1 MITKVKSVFQILL
14 IILLSVL
21 MLFSFL
27 PSSLVSA
34 VDTEE
39 TLSQYSGSPGDMV
52 NISYTFGSV
61 TSGLA
66 VITFNGIY
74 LGSAP
79 ISDGTFTY
87 TFQVPV
93 LPRGKYAV
101 TVAVEGSSTSLTE
114 EFTVIP
120 KISISDDEISVGE
133 QITVTGSGFS
143 PGNVA
148 IYLDNSSTPLIITT
162 ADASGVLN
170 TVTVTVPPANK
181 AIHIIKAVDATG
193 NTGAVYTT
201 FTIVPSIALSD
212 SISGAGA
219 QITIT
224 GNGFASSSMITIGL
238 NSVVVPTSSIV
249 TDINGTFIA
258 TITLSLSITKGNY
271 TITAADTMGN
281 VAIRNLIIRQSISI
295 SEASGFV
302 NEAVTV
308 NGASFD
314 PNKTVSVYF
323 NNSLITTTQTDAYG
337 SFTVVFSVPII
348 AKGEY
353 IIKAVDSNSNEATKT
368 FAVESHIVITP
379 SSDNVGTQVNI
390 NGCGFAAASNTVIYF
405 DNLNIGTVVTSA
417 AGAFS
422 IDVSIPYSPSGE
434 HIIRAVDGQNN
445 DSSASFITV
454 ADISLD
460 YNTGVYGDTVIISG
474 TGFAAGS
481 SFTNMITF
489 SIGSTPLIINEG
501 NIFADVYGSFTASFD
516 IPEIVNGIHIVK
528 ATDTFG
534 NIANVAITVEPVIS
548 SNMSTGIAGDELQL
562 SGFGFAPNK
571 KIDIKYNN
579 TLINTS
585 LGTITTSINGS
596 FIASFILPDIDEGT
610 YSIEASD
617 GTNTAVISFIHI
629 YESVPPPAVSLI
641 SPINSEKIAQP
652 VVFNWNASSDPS
664 GVFYRIQVATDANFN
679 TILVDIDNLTVTNY
693 TINTENKLESVNSK
707 NPYYWRVMAID
718 GVGNISTWTTDK
730 FIVGFVWPV
739 WLTYVL
745 IGVAGLV
752 FLIFIGTWL
761 GRKIASGHDDKD
773 YNYDMDTDLEYRYRE
788 KYPDANLDLKDRS

>member
-1 MITKVKSVFQILL
+1 MITKAKSVFRIPL

-21 MLFSFL
+21 MLFSLL

-34 VDTEE
+34 DTEE

-52 NISYTFGSV
+52 DISYTFGSV

-74 LGSAP
+74 LGSAT
-79 ISDGTFTY
+79 ISNGTFTY

-114 EFTVIP
+114 EFTIIP
-120 KISISDDEISVGE
+120 KISINDDEISVGE
-133 QITVTGSGFS
+133 QLTVTGSGFS

-148 IYLDNSSTPLIITT
+148 IYIDNGSTPLIITT

-170 TVTVTVPPANK
+170 TVVVTIPPANK
-181 AIHIIKAVDATG
+181 AIHILKAVDVTG
-193 NTGAVYTT
+193 NAGAVYTT
-201 FTIVPSIALSD
+201 FNIIPSIDLSD
-212 SISGAGA
+212 GISGAGA

-224 GNGFASSSMITIGL
+224 GNGFASSSMITISL
-238 NSVVVPTSSIV
+238 NSVLVPTASVV

-281 VAIRNLIIRQSISI
+281 VAVKNLIIRQSISI
-295 SEASGFV
+295 SEESGFV
-302 NEAVTV
+302 NESITV

-314 PNKTVSVYF
+314 PNRAVSVYF
-323 NNSLITTTQTDAYG
+323 NNSLITSTQTDAYG
-337 SFTVVFSVPII
+337 SFSVIFPVPII

-353 IIKAVDSNSNEATKT
+353 VIKAVDANSNEAIKS

-379 SSDNVGTQVNI
+379 ASDNVGNQINI
-390 NGCGFAAASNTVIYF
+390 NGCGFAASSNTVIYF
-405 DNLNIGTVVTSA
+405 DNLNVGTVVTSA

-422 IDVSIPYSPSGE
+422 IDVSVPYSPSGE
-434 HIIRAVDGQNN
+434 HIIKAIDGQNN
-445 DSSASFITV
+445 QSSASFVTV
-454 ADISLD
+454 AGISLD
-460 YNTGVYGDTVIISG
+460 YNTGAYGDTVIITG

-481 SFTNMITF
+481 AFTNMITF
-489 SIGSTPLIINEG
+489 YIGNSPLTINEG
-501 NIFADVYGSFTASFD
+501 NIFTDIYGSFTASFD
-516 IPEIVNGIHIVK
+516 IPEIVNGVHIIK

-534 NIANVAITVEPVIS
+534 NTDSVAITVEPVIS
-548 SNMSTGIAGDELQL
+548 SNVSSGIAGDELQL

-596 FIASFILPDIDEGT
+596 FLASFILPDIEEGT

-617 GTNTAVISFIHI
+617 GTNTAAISFIHV
-629 YESVPPPAVSLI
+629 YETVPPPAVSLV
-641 SPINSEKIAQP
+641 SPVNGDKIAQP
-652 VVFNWNASSDPS
+652 VLFSWSASSDPS
-664 GVFYRIQVATDANFN
+664 GVFYKLQVSTDANFD
-679 TILVDIDNLTVTNY
+679 TIIVDIGSLTVTNY
-693 TINTENKLESVNSK
+693 TMDTENKLDSVTSK
-707 NPYYWRVMAID
+707 NPYYWRVMAVD
-718 GVGNISTWTTDK
+718 GVGNTSVWTTDK
-730 FIVGFVWPV
+730 FVVGFVWPG
-739 WLTYVL
+739 WLTYVI
-745 IGVAGLV
+745 IGVAGLI
-752 FLIFIGTWL
+752 FLIVMGTWL
-761 GRKIASGHDDKD
+761 GRKVASRSDDKS
-773 YNYDMDTDLEYRYRE
+773 YNYDMDTDVEYRYRE
-788 KYPDANLDLKDRS
+788 QYPDANLDRNDRQ

>member
-1 MITKVKSVFQILL
+1 
-14 IILLSVL
+14 
-21 MLFSFL
+21 MLFSLL

-34 VDTEE
+34 DTEE

-52 NISYTFGSV
+52 DISYTFGSV

-74 LGSAP
+74 LGSAT
-79 ISDGTFTY
+79 ISNGTFTY

-114 EFTVIP
+114 EFTIIP
-120 KISISDDEISVGE
+120 KISINDDEISVGE
-133 QITVTGSGFS
+133 QLTVTGSGFS

-148 IYLDNSSTPLIITT
+148 IYIDNGSTPLIITT

-170 TVTVTVPPANK
+170 TVVVTIPPANK
-181 AIHIIKAVDATG
+181 AIHILKAVDVTG
-193 NTGAVYTT
+193 NAGAVYTT
-201 FTIVPSIALSD
+201 FNIIPSIDLSD
-212 SISGAGA
+212 GISGAGA

-224 GNGFASSSMITIGL
+224 GNGFASSSMITISL
-238 NSVVVPTSSIV
+238 NSVLVPTASVV

-281 VAIRNLIIRQSISI
+281 VAVKNLIIRQSISI
-295 SEASGFV
+295 SEESGFV
-302 NEAVTV
+302 NESITV

-314 PNKTVSVYF
+314 PNRAVSVYF
-323 NNSLITTTQTDAYG
+323 NNSLITSTQTDAYG
-337 SFTVVFSVPII
+337 SFSVIFPVPII

-353 IIKAVDSNSNEATKT
+353 VIKAVDANSNEAIKS

-379 SSDNVGTQVNI
+379 ASDNVGNQINI
-390 NGCGFAAASNTVIYF
+390 NGCGFAASSNTVIYF
-405 DNLNIGTVVTSA
+405 DNLNVGTVVTSA

-422 IDVSIPYSPSGE
+422 IDVSVPYSPSGE
-434 HIIRAVDGQNN
+434 HIIKAIDGQNN
-445 DSSASFITV
+445 QSSASFVTV
-454 ADISLD
+454 AGISLD
-460 YNTGVYGDTVIISG
+460 YNTGAYGDTVIITG

-481 SFTNMITF
+481 AFTNMITF
-489 SIGSTPLIINEG
+489 YIGNSPLTINEG
-501 NIFADVYGSFTASFD
+501 NIFTDIYGSFTASFD
-516 IPEIVNGIHIVK
+516 IPEIVNGVHIIK

-534 NIANVAITVEPVIS
+534 NTDSVAITVEPVIS
-548 SNMSTGIAGDELQL
+548 SNVSSGIAGDELQL

-596 FIASFILPDIDEGT
+596 FLASFILPDIEEGT

-617 GTNTAVISFIHI
+617 GTNTAAISFIHV
-629 YESVPPPAVSLI
+629 YETVPPPAVSLV
-641 SPINSEKIAQP
+641 SPVNGDKIAQP
-652 VVFNWNASSDPS
+652 VLFSWSASSDPS
-664 GVFYRIQVATDANFN
+664 GVFYKLQVSTDANFD
-679 TILVDIDNLTVTNY
+679 TIIVDIGSLTVTNY
-693 TINTENKLESVNSK
+693 TMDTENKLDSVTSK
-707 NPYYWRVMAID
+707 NPYYWRVMAVD
-718 GVGNISTWTTDK
+718 GVGNTSVWTTDK
-730 FIVGFVWPV
+730 FVVGFVWPG
-739 WLTYVL
+739 WLTYVI
-745 IGVAGLV
+745 IGVAGLI
-752 FLIFIGTWL
+752 FLIVMGTWL
-761 GRKIASGHDDKD
+761 GRKVASRSDDKS
-773 YNYDMDTDLEYRYRE
+773 YNYDMDTDVEYRYRE
-788 KYPDANLDLKDRS
+788 QYPDANLDRNDRQ